1 MAPLDR
7 QANMKNKT
15 KETSKFLSYVLRHRP
30 DSIGIQLDSSGWAD
44 VDELL
49 ERAAECGRTISIA
62 LLQEVVRDND
72 KQRFSLDP
80 VGNRIRA
87 NQGHSVAIDLG
98 LKPIDPPLVLF
109 HGTATRFLGSIRERG
124 LVSGSRQHVHL
135 SSDEETATKV
145 GQRHGK
151 PVVLRIQAAQ
161 MSAEGHKF
169 YRSDNGVWLTE
180 TVPNRF
186 IDEN

>member
-1 MAPLDR
+1 
-7 QANMKNKT
+7 MKNKT

-98 LKPIDPPLVLF
+98 LKPIEPPLDAVV
-109 HGTATRFLGSIRERG
+109 TR
-124 LVSGSRQHVHL
+124 
-135 SSDEETATKV
+135 
-145 GQRHGK
+145 
-151 PVVLRIQAAQ
+151 
-161 MSAEGHKF
+161 
-169 YRSDNGVWLTE
+169 
-180 TVPNRF
+180 
-186 IDEN
+186 